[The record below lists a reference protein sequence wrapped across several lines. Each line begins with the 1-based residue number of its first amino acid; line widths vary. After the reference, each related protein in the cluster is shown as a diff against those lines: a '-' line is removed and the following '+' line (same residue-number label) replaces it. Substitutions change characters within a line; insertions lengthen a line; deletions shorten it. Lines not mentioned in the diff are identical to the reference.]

1 MLEDKKNELMSNL
14 LFTVHQHGGDD
25 VTWKPPIDSLVVSA
39 LQDAGGYAISRQN
52 NLELHLGYHTCRMSY
67 FTLVCLWCGRTVGRS
82 VYGHVITKF
91 SRFF

>member
-39 LQDAGGYAISRQN
+39 LQDAGGYAISR
-52 NLELHLGYHTCRMSY
+52 
-67 FTLVCLWCGRTVGRS
+67 
-82 VYGHVITKF
+82 
-91 SRFF
+91 